1 MPFLQR
7 LSRCVMPAA
16 VLLTTALLAPPAFA
30 DTHPTNSAGTSPGLQ
45 GPWTGKDF
53 DDLDG
58 AELDAAKQAA
68 LSAHFRT
75 LRVCADPGNMPLS
88 DRAQEGY
95 ENKILDV
102 LAKSMGARLSY
113 YWRAYDGD
121 IVGQAFGA
129 ADECDILIDMPDHDQ
144 DLLNTVPIYRTSY
157 VLVWRTDE
165 NLNIRSLDDARLKQ
179 LRLGVFQISALREA
193 LSNHGVRTNVQLWPV
208 ASDTEWVPA
217 HQPWHQVEQV
227 ADGKLDIAAAWGP
240 MAGWLNTMK
249 GARLTIQPTNLMD
262 NDVPMEFSLGLGV
275 PKQDVV
281 LKFALDDALKKNHAE
296 IEGILRKYGVPLV
309 QCPDCIVPGNLPA
322 HGSYM
327 MQAVAQTESKPTH
340 WAVSRAQVDQWLAQG
355 SSVDS
360 EFYDA
365 VIANDVDRTDYLL
378 GKGAHV
384 NGLSDLGE
392 TALTTA
398 SRAGCIAMM
407 QLLVRHGAKVD
418 RPDGDGLTP
427 LMGAVQRDQAA
438 AVKFLLA
445 HGAAIDKGAPRGFTP
460 LSLAIEEQQYD
471 AAYVLIEAGANV
483 NTPASTHRLTPLMVV
498 ASELP
503 PESDSMVRIMQ
514 QHGPMEIAR
523 ALLAHKANLNTVD
536 ADGVTALMIA
546 AAHDNAQM
554 IALLVQAGA
563 NPHMKSAAGE
573 TARDIAVRNDNLGA
587 VRILDLL
594 VRR

>member
-1 MPFLQR
+1 
-7 LSRCVMPAA
+7 MPAA
-16 VLLTTALLAPPAFA
+16 LLLITALLAPPAFA
-30 DTHPTNSAGTSPGLQ
+30 DTNPTNSAGTSPGLQ

-102 LAKSMGARLSY
+102 LAKAMGARLSY
-113 YWRAYDGD
+113 YWRAYDGN
-121 IVGQAFGA
+121 IVSQAFGT
-129 ADECDILIDMPDHDQ
+129 ADECDILIDMPDPDQ
-144 DLLNTVPIYRTSY
+144 DLLATVPIYRTTY
-157 VLVWRTDE
+157 VLVWRTNE
-165 NLNIRSLDDARLKQ
+165 NLAIKSLDDARLKQ
-179 LRLGVFQISALREA
+179 LRVGVFQISALREA
-193 LSNHGVRTNVQLWPV
+193 LSNHGVLANVRVWPV

-217 HQPWHQVEQV
+217 HQPWRQVEQV
-227 ADGKLDIAAAWGP
+227 VDGKLDIAAAWGP
-240 MAGWLNTMK
+240 MAGWLQTMK
-249 GARLTIQPTNLMD
+249 GAPVTIQPTNLMD
-262 NDVPMEFSLGLGV
+262 SNVPMEFSLGLGV

-281 LKFALDDALKKNHAE
+281 LKFALDDALKANRAE

-309 QCPDCIVPGNLPA
+309 QCADCIVPGNLPA

-327 MQAVAQTESKPTH
+327 MQSLAQTESKPTH
-340 WAVSRAQVDQWLAQG
+340 WSVSRAQVDQWLAQG
-355 SSVDS
+355 SSVNN

-365 VIANDVDRTDYLL
+365 VLANDVDRAGYLL
-378 GKGAHV
+378 GKGADV
-384 NGLSDLGE
+384 NGRSNLGE

-398 SRAGCIAMM
+398 SRAGCIEMM
-407 QLLVRHGAKVD
+407 RLLVKHGARVD
-418 RPDGDGLTP
+418 EPDGDGLTP

-438 AVKFLLA
+438 AIEFLLA
-445 HGAAIDKGAPRGFTP
+445 HGAAVDKGAPRGFTP
-460 LSLAIEEQQYD
+460 LSLAIEEQQFD
-471 AAYVLIEAGANV
+471 AAYALIEAGANV
-483 NTPASTHRLTPLMVV
+483 NAPASTHRLTPLMVV

-503 PESDSMVRIMQ
+503 PEADSMVRILQ
-514 QHGPMEIAR
+514 QHGPMDTAR
-523 ALLAHKANLNTVD
+523 ALLAHKAKLNAVD

-546 AAHDNAQM
+546 AAHDNSQM
-554 IALLVQAGA
+554 IALLIQAGA
-563 NPHMKSAAGE
+563 DPHMKSAAGE
-573 TARDIAVRNDNLGA
+573 TARDIAARNDNLGA